1 MRTRLTGLA
10 ATALLT
16 LTACG
21 ATEAAPA
28 ATAGPAAEHLAVTDA
43 WVKAAPDGMTA
54 AFGTVTN
61 TGESAVTVVS
71 VESDA
76 ATDLELHETVEGETG
91 EMVMQEVEG
100 FTLEPGGV
108 LELAPGGD
116 HIMLIGL
123 TGPIRAGDTVD
134 LTLVLDDGSRLALT
148 APGKDFAGANESY
161 HEDR

>member
-1 MRTRLTGLA
+1 PARRPV
-10 ATALLT
+10 TARAGT
-16 LTACG
+16 W
-21 ATEAAPA
+21 AAPA
-28 ATAGPAAEHLAVTDA
+28 ATGVPAAALRTVTDA
-43 WVKAAPDGMTA
+43 WVKAAPDGMAA

-61 TGESAVTVVS
+61 AGESAVTVVS

-116 HIMLIGL
+116 RSEEHTSELQ
-123 TGPIRAGDTVD
+123 
-134 LTLVLDDGSRLALT
+134 
-148 APGKDFAGANESY
+148 
-161 HEDR
+161 